1 MRITLDTMRGDV
13 ADLLDEPPGAIGDHD
28 DLTALGLD
36 SMAIMTLAARWRG
49 EGAEVRFG
57 DLVERPR
64 LAEWWALVARGPG
77 TAADGTQSATG
88 DDGRPPAPP
97 EESAA
102 FPLAPMQHA
111 YWVGR
116 ADGQVLGGVGGHF
129 YFEFDGPALDADRLD
144 TALRALTSRH
154 AMFRARFLPD
164 GTQRITG
171 TPTGLTGV
179 HDLRSAGAEAAA
191 AELDRLR
198 ARLSHQ
204 RLDAAAGPLLDVR
217 LTLLPDGTSRL
228 HLDVDMLVCDAMSFR
243 IALADLARY
252 YADPGRR
259 PDPLGYSYP
268 RYLADRAAR
277 PPAHLERDRAYWAG
291 RLPTLPSGPELP
303 LAGPPERLHR
313 PRTGRR
319 TLWLTPEQRAR
330 LTGRARTHGL
340 SPAMVLAGCYAE
352 VLATWSAQKRFLLN
366 LPLFDREPVHPDVP
380 ALVGDFTNLLL
391 LAVDATR
398 EESFADRARR
408 LHAEFRA
415 AAAHSACPGTDVLRD
430 LARARPGAAVAPVV
444 FTSALSMGELFGPEV
459 RRVLGEPVWLSS
471 QTPQVW
477 MDLQAVEEDGGI
489 RIIWEAVED
498 LFPAGL
504 LDDMAGAL
512 TRLLD
517 HLTGPDADWT
527 APLPD
532 LLPPAQRAVRAAVN
546 ATGRP
551 VPEHTLHDPFFALAR
566 EAPDRPAL
574 LWADGSLTR
583 AELADR
589 ALRLAGLLRAR
600 GVTTG
605 DTVLVSLPKGP
616 GQIVAVLG
624 VLAAGATYVPAGVDQ
639 PEHRRLRITR
649 SCGAHLTVTA
659 DTLEEARSAAPLPAP
674 VPVPPD
680 HLAYVLYTSGSTGE
694 PKGVEVPHRS
704 AVNTVTA
711 LNERFG
717 LGPGDRTLAVSA
729 LDFDLSVYDVFGPL
743 AAGGAVVCVRQAE
756 RRDARAWL
764 DLVRALHVTVVNC
777 VPTLLEMLLEAA
789 EGAGATAGI
798 RVVLTGGDR
807 VDPALAAR
815 ARRVFPGVRFAGLG
829 GTTETAIHSTVQ
841 EVTEAP
847 AHWTCVP
854 YGVPLPG
861 QRCRVVDPRGRDCPD
876 LVPGELWIGGASVA
890 RGYRGDPER
899 TTDRFV
905 VHDGLRWYRTGDL
918 ARCLPDGT
926 LEFLGRADFQLK
938 VRGHRIE
945 PGEIEAALRDHPA
958 VAAAA
963 VVGVGEPVTRLAAAV
978 VVREPATGDAG
989 QGGPPR
995 HPLAGPLRDHLA
1007 HRLPP
1012 AMVPDTVTVL
1022 DALPLNVNG
1031 KIDRA
1036 ALRDLLARDERPAA
1050 AHEPPRG
1057 VVEGQVAEV
1066 WSELLG
1072 VTRVGRDDDFFALGG
1087 DSLLA
1092 TRLLTRLRATGLH
1105 GADLGR
1111 LFTAPAL
1118 RDFAAGLRL
1127 GRPTS
1132 LPPVVADPA
1141 NRYEPF
1147 PATDIQRAYWLG
1159 RGADFTLGGV
1169 GSYWYW
1175 EFDGRDVDLKR
1186 LEDAWNRLVERHEMM
1201 RAVFDEDGNQHILEQ
1216 VPPVAFDVTDAP
1228 PGQADEALR
1237 AQRAALDHRVFDV
1250 TRWPLFHIAAT
1261 RYDGDRT
1268 RIAFGFDYIVLD
1280 ALSIMTIFWELSRLY
1295 QDPACPLPSLDVS
1308 FRDYVLQ
1315 ASPGPE
1321 EVAADQAYWRGR
1333 LPELPPAPALPL
1345 AVAPEQAGP
1354 PRFTRREF
1362 FLPPDVRQALI
1373 GAARGAGLTP
1383 SAVLAAAF
1391 ADVLSAWSAQPE
1403 VTVNLTLFDRRE
1415 VHPDI
1420 NNIVGDFTSLLLVG
1434 HRPQDGDGWADATR
1448 RFQQQVWEGLQHSS
1462 VSALWVLRELAR
1474 RTGTAEPAMP
1484 VVFTSTLGVS
1494 DRLADLTMPF
1504 GRQVYGLSQTPQV
1517 WLDCQV
1523 VERDG
1528 GIAVNWDAVEE
1539 LFPAGLLDT
1548 MLGAYE
1554 RHLTTLARADWRRP
1568 VPVELPADQA
1578 RVRAEVN
1585 ATGAPLSGRLL
1596 HEPFFA
1602 QATAAPGRPALLW
1615 RDGRLDHGELAAQ
1628 ALRVAG
1634 ALTAAGVRP
1643 GDSVA
1648 IVLPK
1653 GPDQVIAVL
1662 GTLAAGACYV
1672 PVGVDQPPA
1681 RRSRILHRANTVAV
1695 LTDPT
1700 LTETTDPGLG
1710 TAPDPGSA
1718 PDAPL
1723 SAVSG
1728 LGATPAA
1735 AVSGLGATP
1744 SAGPGPGATPDTGS
1758 APGAPLS
1765 AGSGLGATPSAAS
1778 SGLGATPSAGPG
1790 PGATSDT
1797 GSAPDGTPSAGPG
1810 PGATPDTGSDP
1821 GAPLSA
1827 GSGLG
1832 ATPADSP
1839 AKGATLSVGPDTG
1852 TSSSAGP
1859 GPGAAPDAGSHPGA
1873 APDFRPGPG
1882 LPLSAGSDT
1891 ALTKIAGPGP
1901 GATPDTGSG
1910 PSVPLSAGPGPGAP
1924 LSAGSD
1930 PGGTPAA
1937 GPGPDATPDTAPRT
1951 GAAPDVQGAVFRP
1964 GAGWPDGVVV
1974 LDVRDARAYADPMA
1988 APVAVPDTGLAY
2000 TIFTSGSTGEPKGVD
2015 TTHRAALNT
2024 VEDIGERFRL
2034 GPDDRVLALSALDFD
2049 LSVHDIFGLLA
2060 AGGALVLVEERDRRE
2075 PHRWLDLVRTH
2086 RVSVWNTVP
2095 ALLDMLLTAAEGQ
2108 DGDAPLEP
2116 LRLALVSGDW
2126 VGLDLPGRLA
2136 DHAPDCRLVAL
2147 GGATEAA
2154 IWSNAYP
2161 VTGLPPGWPSV
2172 PYGYPLRNQRFR
2184 VVDPAGRDRPD
2195 WVPGELWIGGEGV
2208 ARGYRGDPE
2217 RTARQF
2223 VTHDGL
2229 RWYRTGDL
2237 GRYRPG
2243 GVLEFLGRADQQV
2256 KIRGHRI
2263 ELGEIEA
2270 ALRDVPGVGRAVACV
2285 VGERPRHRIVAF
2297 AVPDGDPPQPAALRA
2312 ALTERLPGYMLPER
2326 VRILDRLPLTGN
2338 GKVDRAALA
2347 ALLDEEAAPADEAP
2361 RGERETA
2368 VAALFAELLGAERVG
2383 RTESF
2388 FALGGDSLTATRA
2401 TERLWRA
2408 CGVRL
2413 TLREFFSAP
2422 TVAAL
2427 SRLIEQRRAESAQIP
2442 MEEGVL

>member
-1 MRITLDTMRGDV
+1 MRRAV
-13 ADLLDEPPGAIGDHD
+13 ADLLGEPPGAIGDQD

-36 SMAIMTLAARWRG
+36 SMAIMTLAAQWRR
-49 EGAEVRFG
+49 EGAEIRFG

-64 LAEWWALVARGPG
+64 LAQWWRLMARSAG
-77 TAADGTQSATG
+77 TAADVANPAGG
-88 DDGRPPAPP
+88 DAGPRTAPP
-97 EESAA
+97 DERAP

-129 YFEFDGPALDADRLD
+129 YFEFDGPALDPDRLD
-144 TALRALTSRH
+144 AALRALTRRH

-171 TPTGLTGV
+171 TPTGLTGT
-179 HDLRSAGAEAAA
+179 HDLRSNDAEQAA

-198 ARLSHQ
+198 AGLSHQ
-204 RLDAAAGPLLDVR
+204 RLDAAVGPLLDAR

-243 IALADLARY
+243 IALADLARH
-252 YADPGRR
+252 YADPEWAPG
-259 PDPLGYSYP
+259 PLGYSYP

-277 PPAHLERDRAYWAG
+277 PPANLERDRAYWAG
-291 RLPTLPSGPELP
+291 RLPTLPSGPHLP
-303 LAGPPERLHR
+303 LAGPPERLDR

-319 TLWLTPEQRAR
+319 VLWLGPEQRERFTA
-330 LTGRARTHGL
+330 RAREQGL
-340 SPAMVLAGCYAE
+340 SPAMAMAACYAGVLAA
-352 VLATWSAQKRFLLN
+352 WSAEKHFLLN
-366 LPLFDREPVHPDVP
+366 LPLFDRDPLHPEVP

-391 LAVDATR
+391 LTVDATG
-398 EESFADRARR
+398 EESFADLARR
-408 LHAEFRA
+408 IHTEFRA
-415 AAAHSACPGTDVLRD
+415 AAAHSAYPGTDVLRD
-430 LARARPGAAVAPVV
+430 LARTRPGAALAPVV
-444 FTSALSMGELFGPEV
+444 FTSALSMGELFEPEV
-459 RRVLGEPVWLSS
+459 RRALGRPVWLSS

-477 MDLQAVEEDGGI
+477 MDLQVVEQDGGI
-489 RIIWEAVED
+489 RIIWEAVEEI
-498 LFPAGL
+498 FPTGL

-512 TRLLD
+512 GMLLD
-517 HLTGPDADWT
+517 RLTAPDADWT
-527 APLPD
+527 EPMPD

-546 ATGRP
+546 ATDRP
-551 VPEHTLHDPFFALAR
+551 CPEHTLHDPFFTLACR
-566 EAPDRPAL
+566 DPDRPAL

-583 AELADR
+583 ADLAGR
-589 ALRLAGLLRAR
+589 ALRLAGLLRTR
-600 GVTTG
+600 GVAPG
-605 DTVLVSLPKGP
+605 DTVMISLPKGP
-616 GQIVAVLG
+616 LQIVAVLG
-624 VLAAGATYVPAGVDQ
+624 VLAAGGTYVPAGIDQ
-639 PEHRRLRITR
+639 PEHRRKLIEA
-649 SCGAHLTVTA
+649 SCGARLTVTER
-659 DTLEEARSAAPLPAP
+659 TLDEALGATPLPGP
-674 VPVPPD
+674 VPVSPE
-680 HLAYVLYTSGSTGE
+680 HIAYVLYTSGSTGR

-729 LDFDLSVYDVFGPL
+729 LDFDLSVYDIFGPL
-743 AAGGAVVCVRQAE
+743 CSGGSVVCVRRQD

-764 DLVRALHVTVVNC
+764 DLVRGLDVTVVNC

-798 RVVLTGGDR
+798 RVALLGGDR
-807 VDPALAAR
+807 VAPDLAAR
-815 ARRVFPGVRFAGLG
+815 ARRAFPSVRFAGLG

-841 EVTEAP
+841 EVKEAP

-876 LVPGELWIGGASVA
+876 WVSGELWIGGASVA

-899 TTDRFV
+899 TADRFV
-905 VHDGLRWYRTGDL
+905 EREGLRWYRTGDL
-918 ARCLPDGT
+918 ARYLPDGT

-963 VVGVGEPVTRLAAAV
+963 VVGIGTPATRLAAAI
-978 VVREPATGDAG
+978 VVRQPATDAAPASAPAAT
-989 QGGPPR
+989 GPLPSAYEPGR
-995 HPLAGPLRDHLA
+995 SLTDLLRDHLA
-1007 HRLPP
+1007 DRLPP
-1012 AMVPDTVTVL
+1012 AMIPDVLTLL

-1031 KIDRA
+1031 KVDRGV
-1036 ALRDLLARDERPAA
+1036 LRDILAGERPVTG
-1050 AHEPPRG
+1050 HEPPQG
-1057 VVEGQVAEV
+1057 VIESKVAGL
-1066 WSELLG
+1066 WCELLG
-1072 VTRVGRDDDFFALGG
+1072 VERVGRGDGFFELGG

-1092 TRLLTRLRATGLH
+1092 TRLLTRLRAAGLH

-1111 LFTAPAL
+1111 LFAAPVL
-1118 RDFAAGLRL
+1118 RDFAADLRL
-1127 GRPTS
+1127 GRPTR
-1132 LPPVVADPA
+1132 LPPVTPDPA
-1141 NRYEPF
+1141 ARHEPF

-1159 RGADFTLGGV
+1159 RGTDFTLGGV

-1201 RAVFDEDGNQHILEQ
+1201 RAVFDEDGNQRILEH
-1216 VPPVAFDVTDAP
+1216 VPDLAFEVGEAP
-1228 PGQADEALR
+1228 SGHAEEALR

-1250 TRWPLFHIAAT
+1250 TRWPLFHIAAI

-1295 QDPACPLPSLDVS
+1295 EDPACALPSLDVS

-1315 ASPGPE
+1315 ASPDPG
-1321 EVAADQAYWRGR
+1321 EVAADRAYWTGR
-1333 LPELPPAPALPL
+1333 LPGLPPAPALPL
-1345 AVAPEQAGP
+1345 AVAPEHAGP

-1362 FLPPDVRQALI
+1362 FVPPRDWQALTST
-1373 GAARGAGLTP
+1373 ARSSGLTQ

-1391 ADVLSAWSAQPE
+1391 ADVLSAWSAQPD

-1434 HRPQDGDGWADATR
+1434 HRPEDGEGWADAAR
-1448 RFQQQVWEGLQHSS
+1448 RFQQQIWEGLQHSS

-1474 RTGTAEPAMP
+1474 RTGTAEGAMP

-1504 GRQVYGLSQTPQV
+1504 GEQVYGLSQTPQV

-1523 VERDG
+1523 VERDE

-1548 MLGAYE
+1548 MLAAYE
-1554 RHLTTLARADWRRP
+1554 RHLAALARADWRRP
-1568 VPVELPADQA
+1568 VPVDLPPDQA
-1578 RVRAEVN
+1578 RARAEVN
-1585 ATGAPLSGRLL
+1585 ATGAALSGRLL

-1602 QATAAPGRPALLW
+1602 QAAAVSGRPALLW
-1615 RDGRLDHGELAAQ
+1615 RDGRLDHGELADR

-1653 GPDQVIAVL
+1653 GPEQITAVL

-1672 PVGVDQPPA
+1672 PVGVDQPSVRRTRIL
-1681 RRSRILHRANTVAV
+1681 RRSGAVAV
-1695 LTDPT
+1695 LTDV
-1700 LTETTDPGLG
+1700 DQ
-1710 TAPDPGSA
+1710 
-1718 PDAPL
+1718 
-1723 SAVSG
+1723 V
-1728 LGATPAA
+1728 AA
-1735 AVSGLGATP
+1735 AW
-1744 SAGPGPGATPDTGS
+1744 
-1758 APGAPLS
+1758 
-1765 AGSGLGATPSAAS
+1765 
-1778 SGLGATPSAGPG
+1778 
-1790 PGATSDT
+1790 
-1797 GSAPDGTPSAGPG
+1797 PDGIAVL
-1810 PGATPDTGSDP
+1810 D
-1821 GAPLSA
+1821 
-1827 GSGLG
+1827 
-1832 ATPADSP
+1832 
-1839 AKGATLSVGPDTG
+1839 VQ
-1852 TSSSAGP
+1852 
-1859 GPGAAPDAGSHPGA
+1859 DA
-1873 APDFRPGPG
+1873 RT
-1882 LPLSAGSDT
+1882 SDT
-1891 ALTKIAGPGP
+1891 AL
-1901 GATPDTGSG
+1901 
-1910 PSVPLSAGPGPGAP
+1910 
-1924 LSAGSD
+1924 
-1930 PGGTPAA
+1930 
-1937 GPGPDATPDTAPRT
+1937 
-1951 GAAPDVQGAVFRP
+1951 
-1964 GAGWPDGVVV
+1964 
-1974 LDVRDARAYADPMA
+1974 A
-1988 APVAVPDTGLAY
+1988 APVAVPDTALAY
-2000 TIFTSGSTGEPKGVD
+2000 TIFTSGSTGEPKGVE

-2024 VEDIGERFRL
+2024 VEDIGDRFEV
-2034 GPDDRVLALSALDFD
+2034 GPHDRVLALSALDFD
-2049 LSVHDIFGLLA
+2049 LSVYDIFGLLA

-2075 PHRWLDLVRTH
+2075 PHRWLDLVRAHGVTL
-2086 RVSVWNTVP
+2086 WNTVP
-2095 ALLDMLLTAAEGQ
+2095 ALLDMLLTAAAGE
-2108 DGDAPLEP
+2108 DGNPLEP

-2136 DHAPDCRLVAL
+2136 ARNPDCRLVAL

-2161 VTGLPPGWPSV
+2161 VSEPLPDWPSI
-2172 PYGYPLRNQRFR
+2172 PYGHPLRNQRFR
-2184 VVDPAGRDRPD
+2184 VADPTGRDRPD

-2223 VTHDGL
+2223 VAHEGV

-2243 GVLEFLGRADQQV
+2243 GILEFLGRADQQV

-2270 ALRDVPGVGRAVACV
+2270 ALNELPGIARAVACV
-2285 VGERPRHRIVAF
+2285 VGERPRHRIAAF
-2297 AVPDGDPPQPAALRA
+2297 ALPDGEAPRPVELRA
-2312 ALTERLPGYMLPER
+2312 ALTERLPGYMIPER
-2326 VRILDRLPLTGN
+2326 IRILDRVPLTAN
-2338 GKVDRAALA
+2338 GKVDRGALA
-2347 ALLDEEAAPADEAP
+2347 ALLEEEPGPTDEAP
-2361 RGERETA
+2361 RGALETA
-2368 VAALFAELLGAERVG
+2368 VAALFAGLLGAERVG

-2388 FALGGDSLTATRA
+2388 FALGGDSLTATGA
-2401 TERLWRA
+2401 TERLRQTT
-2408 CGVRL
+2408 GVRL

-2422 TVAAL
+2422 TVEAL
-2427 SRLIEQRRAESAQIP
+2427 ARLIEHRSAESALIP

>member
-1 MRITLDTMRGDV
+1 MRITLDTMRAAV
-13 ADLLDEPPGAIGDHD
+13 ADLLDEPPGAIGDQD

-36 SMAIMTLAARWRG
+36 SMAIMTLAAQWRR
-49 EGAEVRFG
+49 EGADIRFG
-57 DLVERPR
+57 DLVEHPR
-64 LAEWWALVARGPG
+64 LAQWWALVARSPGP
-77 TAADGTQSATG
+77 AADAAE
-88 DDGRPPAPP
+88 PPAGGPLTAP
-97 EESAA
+97 ADESAA

-129 YFEFDGPALDADRLD
+129 YFEFDGPALDPDRLD
-144 TALRALTSRH
+144 TAVRALTSRH

-164 GTQRITG
+164 GTQRITEA
-171 TPTGLTGV
+171 PTGLTGV
-179 HDLRSAGAEAAA
+179 HDLRAEDAGRAA

-198 ARLSHQ
+198 AALSHQ

-243 IALADLARY
+243 IALADLARH
-252 YADPGRR
+252 YADPAWQPG
-259 PDPLGYSYP
+259 PLGYSYP
-268 RYLADRAAR
+268 RYLADRTAR

-291 RLPTLPSGPELP
+291 RLPTLPSGPHLP
-303 LAGPPERLHR
+303 LAGPPERLRR

-319 TLWLTPEQRAR
+319 TLWLAPEQRAR
-330 LTGRARTHGL
+330 LTDRARKHGL
-340 SPAMVLAGCYAE
+340 SPAMALAGCYAE
-352 VLATWSAQKRFLLN
+352 VLATWSAEKRFLLN

-391 LAVDATR
+391 LTVDATR

-408 LHAEFRA
+408 LNAEFRE
-415 AAAHSACPGTDVLRD
+415 AAAHSTCPGTDVLRD
-430 LARARPGAAVAPVV
+430 LARTRPGAAVAPVV
-444 FTSALSMGELFGPEV
+444 FTSALSMGELFGPRT
-459 RRVLGEPVWLSS
+459 RRALGEPVWLSS

-477 MDLQAVEEDGGI
+477 MDLQVVEEDGGI

-512 TRLLD
+512 SRLLD
-517 HLTGPDADWT
+517 HLTAPDADWT

-532 LLPPAQRAVRAAVN
+532 LLPPAQRTVRAAVN
-546 ATGRP
+546 ATDRP
-551 VPEHTLHDPFFALAR
+551 VPAHTLHEPFFALAR
-566 EAPDRPAL
+566 QEPDRPAL

-583 AELADR
+583 AELAGR
-589 ALRLAGLLRAR
+589 ALRLAGLLRDR
-600 GVTTG
+600 GVAPG
-605 DTVLVSLPKGP
+605 DPVMITLPKGP
-616 GQIVAVLG
+616 RQIVAVLG
-624 VLAAGATYVPAGVDQ
+624 VLAAGGTYVPAGIDQ
-639 PEHRRLRITR
+639 PAPRRRRITE
-649 SCGAHLTVTA
+649 SCGARLTVTE
-659 DTLEEARSAAPLPAP
+659 DILEEARTATPLPGP
-674 VPVPPD
+674 VPVPPEQI
-680 HLAYVLYTSGSTGE
+680 AYVLYTSGSTGE

-711 LNERFG
+711 LDERFG
-717 LGPGDRTLAVSA
+717 LGPDDRTLAVSA
-729 LDFDLSVYDVFGPL
+729 LDFDLSVYDIFGPL
-743 AAGGAVVCVRQAE
+743 CAGGAVVCVRQEE

-764 DLVRALHVTVVNC
+764 DLVRGLDVTVVNC

-789 EGAGATAGI
+789 EGAGATAGV
-798 RVVLTGGDR
+798 RVALLGGDR
-807 VDPALAAR
+807 VAPDLAAR
-815 ARRVFPGVRFAGLG
+815 ARGIFPSVRFAGLG

-841 EVTEAP
+841 EVTRAP
-847 AHWTCVP
+847 AHWACVP

-876 LVPGELWIGGASVA
+876 QVPGELWIGGASVA

-899 TTDRFV
+899 TADRFV
-905 VHDGLRWYRTGDL
+905 EYDGLRWYRTGDL
-918 ARCLPDGT
+918 ARYLPDGT

-945 PGEIEAALRDHPA
+945 PGEIETALRDHPA
-958 VAAAA
+958 VSAAA
-963 VVGVGEPVTRLAAAV
+963 VVGVGEPATRLAAAV
-978 VVREPATGDAG
+978 VAREPAPDGTGESGATPG
-989 QGGPPR
+989 
-995 HPLAGPLRDHLA
+995 LLRDHLA
-1007 HRLPP
+1007 DRLPP
-1012 AMVPDTVTVL
+1012 AMVPDVITVL
-1022 DALPLNVNG
+1022 DALPLNING
-1031 KIDRA
+1031 KVDRG
-1036 ALRDLLARDERPAA
+1036 ALRDLLARDERATA

-1057 VVEGQVAEV
+1057 VVESQVAEL
-1066 WSELLG
+1066 WGELLG
-1072 VTRVGRDDDFFALGG
+1072 VRGVGRDDGFFALGG

-1092 TRLLTRLRATGLH
+1092 TRLLTRLRAAGLH

-1111 LFTAPAL
+1111 LFTAPML
-1118 RDFAAGLRL
+1118 RDFAAGLHL

-1132 LPPVVADPA
+1132 LPPVTPDPA
-1141 NRYEPF
+1141 ARHEPF

-1159 RGADFTLGGV
+1159 RGTDFTLGGV

-1201 RAVFDEDGNQHILEQ
+1201 RAVFDEDGNQRILEQ
-1216 VPPVAFDVTDAP
+1216 VPAFAFDVTAAP
-1228 PGQADEALR
+1228 PGHAAEALR
-1237 AQRAALDHRVFDV
+1237 IQRAALDHRVFDV

-1295 QDPACPLPSLDVS
+1295 EDPARALPSLDVS
-1308 FRDYVLQ
+1308 FRDYILQ
-1315 ASPGPE
+1315 ASPDPE
-1321 EVAADQAYWRGR
+1321 EVAADRAYWTGR

-1362 FLPPDVRQALI
+1362 FLPPDLWQALT
-1373 GAARGAGLTP
+1373 GTARGCGLTP

-1391 ADVLSAWSAQPE
+1391 ADVLSAWSAQPD

-1434 HRPQDGDGWADATR
+1434 HRPEDGDGWADAAR
-1448 RFQQQVWEGLQHSS
+1448 RFQQQIWEGLQHSS

-1474 RTGTAEPAMP
+1474 RTGTAEAAMP

-1504 GRQVYGLSQTPQV
+1504 GEQVYGLSQTPQV

-1548 MLGAYE
+1548 MLGAYQ
-1554 RHLTTLARADWRRP
+1554 RHLTALAGTDWRRP
-1568 VPVELPADQA
+1568 VPVALPADQA

-1602 QATAAPGRPALLW
+1602 QAADAPGRPALLW
-1615 RDGRLDHGELAAQ
+1615 RDGRLDHGELAGR

-1653 GPDQVIAVL
+1653 GPEQITAVL
-1662 GTLAAGACYV
+1662 GALAAGACYV
-1672 PVGVDQPPA
+1672 PVGVDQPPVRRTRIL
-1681 RRSRILHRANTVAV
+1681 RRSGAAAV
-1695 LTDPT
+1695 LTD
-1700 LTETTDPGLG
+1700 
-1710 TAPDPGSA
+1710 
-1718 PDAPL
+1718 
-1723 SAVSG
+1723 
-1728 LGATPAA
+1728 
-1735 AVSGLGATP
+1735 
-1744 SAGPGPGATPDTGS
+1744 
-1758 APGAPLS
+1758 
-1765 AGSGLGATPSAAS
+1765 
-1778 SGLGATPSAGPG
+1778 
-1790 PGATSDT
+1790 
-1797 GSAPDGTPSAGPG
+1797 
-1810 PGATPDTGSDP
+1810 
-1821 GAPLSA
+1821 
-1827 GSGLG
+1827 
-1832 ATPADSP
+1832 AD
-1839 AKGATLSVGPDTG
+1839 L
-1852 TSSSAGP
+1852 
-1859 GPGAAPDAGSHPGA
+1859 
-1873 APDFRPGPG
+1873 
-1882 LPLSAGSDT
+1882 
-1891 ALTKIAGPGP
+1891 
-1901 GATPDTGSG
+1901 
-1910 PSVPLSAGPGPGAP
+1910 
-1924 LSAGSD
+1924 
-1930 PGGTPAA
+1930 AA
-1937 GPGPDATPDTAPRT
+1937 GAD
-1951 GAAPDVQGAVFRP
+1951 
-1964 GAGWPDGVVV
+1964 WPDGIAV
-1974 LDVRDARAYADPMA
+1974 LDVRQARTHATALA
-1988 APVAVPDTGLAY
+1988 APVAVPDTALAY
-2000 TIFTSGSTGEPKGVD
+2000 TIFTSGSTGEPKGVE

-2024 VEDIGERFRL
+2024 VEDIDDRFRV

-2049 LSVHDIFGLLA
+2049 LSVYDIFGPLA

-2075 PHRWLDLVRTH
+2075 PHRWLDLVHTH
-2086 RVSVWNTVP
+2086 RVTVWNTVP
-2095 ALLDMLLTAAEGQ
+2095 ALLDMLLTAAEGAA
-2108 DGDAPLEP
+2108 GAEGAGGAGGAEGGEGAGGAGGNPLQP

-2136 DHAPDCRLVAL
+2136 ARAPDCRLVAL

-2154 IWSNAYP
+2154 IWSNAHP
-2161 VTGLPPGWPSV
+2161 VTGPLPDWPSI
-2172 PYGYPLRNQRFR
+2172 PYGHPLRNQCFR
-2184 VVDPAGRDRPD
+2184 VADPAGRDRPD

-2208 ARGYRGDPE
+2208 ARGYRGDPD

-2243 GVLEFLGRADQQV
+2243 GILEFLGRADQQV

-2270 ALRDVPGVGRAVACV
+2270 ALHELPGIARAVACV

-2297 AVPDGDPPQPAALRA
+2297 AVPDGEPPQAVALRA
-2312 ALTERLPGYMLPER
+2312 ALTERLPGYMIPER
-2326 VRILDRLPLTGN
+2326 VRLLERMPLTAN
-2338 GKVDRAALA
+2338 GKVDRGALA
-2347 ALLDEEAAPADEAP
+2347 ALLDEEPAPADEAP
-2361 RGERETA
+2361 QGEQESA
-2368 VAALFAELLGAERVG
+2368 LAALFAELLGTDRVG

-2401 TERLWRA
+2401 TERLWHTT
-2408 CGVRL
+2408 GVRL

-2422 TVAAL
+2422 TVEAL
-2427 SRLIEQRRAESAQIP
+2427 ARLIEHRRAESALIP